1 MNSPQQKPLFQ
12 QVTCLKHT
20 YGPRIRK
27 APHETESGHEQHE
40 WKCQLCPLVKITV
53 MPKGR
58 AAIRMYRSGE
68 AGNQFESDFEPAC
81 SAGEV
86 KGMKA

>member
-1 MNSPQQKPLFQ
+1 MNSPQPSLKFT

-20 YGPRIRK
+20 YGARAIVSPF
-27 APHETESGHEQHE
+27 AAQSGHEQHE
-40 WKCQLCPLVKITV
+40 WKCQCCPLFKITV
-53 MPKGR
+53 MPRGH
-58 AAIRMYRSGE
+58 AAIRMYRFGE